1 MEERFIQYHYY
12 IPEFYNKILK
22 NNRTDPKF
30 NCKSWSLGQK
40 LAYIS
45 YVKRG
50 FPSKPIILVEEA
62 PGHYLILD
70 GENRI
75 NLIRD
80 FMLGGINDY
89 VNEPT
94 RHILEKMSLDI
105 YISAAPLKEDDMFM
119 LREIFHNDGNIELK
133 KVVEEPTVMVITHE
147 KKINIIQKTKI
158 PKKQINEALKTSVW
172 TRYIGA
178 DKGTAV
184 CYCCSLAR
192 ITQREFDTGHVVA
205 EINGGKTHI
214 DNLRPICRK
223 CNLSMGAQNMDVFKA
238 RCFSPPQYKDLD
250 FVV

>member
-1 MEERFIQYHYY
+1 MEERFIQHHYY

-22 NNRTDPKF
+22 DNRTDPKF
-30 NCKSWSLGQK
+30 NCKSWSLEQK
-40 LAYIS
+40 LGYIS

-50 FPSKPIILVEEA
+50 FPSKPIILVQEA
-62 PGHYLILD
+62 PSRYLILD

-80 FMLGGINDY
+80 FMLDGLNDY
-89 VNEPT
+89 VDNHT
-94 RHILEKMSLDI
+94 RQLLESMSIDV
-105 YISAAPLKEDDMFM
+105 YISAAPLKEDDMVM
-119 LREIFHNDGNIELK
+119 LREIFHNDGNIYLK
-133 KVVEEPTVMVITHE
+133 KEEPNVKVIINE
-147 KKINIIQKTKI
+147 KKITITQKTKI

-192 ITQREFDTGHVVA
+192 ITQREFDTGHVIA

-214 DNLRPICRK
+214 DNLRPVCRK
-223 CNLSMGAQNMDVFKA
+223 CNLSMGAQNMDEFKD
-238 RCFSPPQYKDLD
+238 RCFSPPNYKNVD
-250 FVV
+250 FII